1 MAPSSP
7 SEIEVPHLSLRNAGA
22 SALVARPALQ
32 RTARLFAAARIE
44 AYASSRVASHLSG
57 EGENTVRRH
66 LTRFQPARP
75 GTTAARL
82 RGVVV
87 LSAAAVLIAAIA
99 PSATDA
105 ASARRVKRD
114 TPTRL
119 FVMAGFTP
127 DCAFK
132 GFPELQLDQ
141 QPAKGQVD
149 FKQGETTTL
158 QTTLSG
164 ACVGAQVQGT
174 GIYYTPAAGQTGEDT
189 FTVTGRLGSGE
200 PASKTFAIIID
211 E

>member
-1 MAPSSP
+1 MRRQ
-7 SEIEVPHLSLRNAGA
+7 LK
-22 SALVARPALQ
+22 
-32 RTARLFAAARIE
+32 RTASTGAAAR
-44 AYASSRVASHLSG
+44 
-57 EGENTVRRH
+57 T
-66 LTRFQPARP
+66 
-75 GTTAARL
+75 
-82 RGVVV
+82 RGV
-87 LSAAAVLIAAIA
+87 LISSAAAVLIAGQIAALA
-99 PSATDA
+99 PSAA
-105 ASARRVKRD
+105 EAGSARRVKRD

-132 GFPELQLDQ
+132 GFPELQLDTA
-141 QPAKGQVD
+141 PGKGQVE

-164 ACVGAQVQGT
+164 GCVGSQVQGT
-174 GIYYTPAAGQTGEDT
+174 GIYYIPAAGQTGEDT

>member
-1 MAPSSP
+1 M
-7 SEIEVPHLSLRNAGA
+7 R
-22 SALVARPALQ
+22 RQ
-32 RTARLFAAARIE
+32 QKRTASSDAAV
-44 AYASSRVASHLSG
+44 RV
-57 EGENTVRRH
+57 
-66 LTRFQPARP
+66 
-75 GTTAARL
+75 
-82 RGVVV
+82 RGVSIS
-87 LSAAAVLIAAIA
+87 SAAAVLIAALA

-141 QPAKGQVD
+141 QPAKGQVE

-164 ACVGAQVQGT
+164 ACVGAQLQGT
-174 GIYYTPAAGQTGEDT
+174 GIYYIPAAGQTGEDT
-189 FTVTGRLGSGE
+189 FTVTGRLGTGE
-200 PASKTFAIIID
+200 PATKTFPIIID